1 VTRPRRALLVTAG
14 AAAPLVAAVIWL
26 AGGLAAGAPPAEE
39 PAAGPVREI
48 AVGVHAWGFS
58 PGVVR
63 VRPGQK
69 VRFVVRSDDIT
80 HGFAIN
86 ELGLN
91 LPLRPGREARSPELD
106 VALPEGTYT
115 IHCSTFCG
123 LGHASMKA
131 KLIVGA
137 PGPAPVSAAPWIA
150 SALAMAVVCGLTG
163 LAGRRGG
170 RRR

>member
-1 VTRPRRALLVTAG
+1 MTRPRRALLLTAG

-26 AGGLAAGAPPAEE
+26 AGGLAAVAPPAEE

-48 AVGVHAWGFS
+48 AVSVHAWGFS

-63 VRPGQK
+63 VRPGQR
-69 VRFVVRSDDIT
+69 VRFVVRSDDVT

-91 LPLRPGREARSPELD
+91 LPLHPGRAVRSPELD

-137 PGPAPVSAAPWIA
+137 PGPAPERGAPWLA
-150 SALAMAVVCGLTG
+150 SALALAAVAALLGLTG
-163 LAGRRGG
+163 GGGG
-170 RRR
+170 RRP